1 MSFVHFDEIFE
12 VCCEA
17 NEQMHNEYSTRRG
30 QSALLSDEWKNAV
43 QETVRKRRKIVFSTV
58 PNSKALAYNP

>member
-17 NEQMHNEYSTRRG
+17 NEQMHNEYTNRRG
-30 QSALLSDEWKNAV
+30 ALLSDDWKNGV
-43 QETVRKRRKIVFSTV
+43 QETVRKRKKIVFSTV

>member
-17 NEQMHNEYSTRRG
+17 NESYNQYSDRHG
-30 QSALLSDEWKNAV
+30 LSTSLPMEWKNDV
-43 QETVRKRRKIVFSTV
+43 HQTVRKRKKIVFSTV
-58 PNSKALAYNP
+58 PNTKALAYNP